1 MGGPEIVFRLF
12 LEKFMRIN
20 HNKLDIFFFFL
31 LILFVIGLPFA
42 IRSYNKY
49 VWKEKIPPNAK
60 VFTLTGNARYGW
72 ILGEVEAKDIISLWH
87 QGDDF
92 KKPVIRVKKGDVVV
106 LRLRSSDVVHG
117 FSLKDEG
124 IFVSDGIHPGKTILV
139 SFTANK
145 AGVFTFSCNAICGK
159 NHQNM
164 QGTLIVKA

>member
-1 MGGPEIVFRLF
+1 
-12 LEKFMRIN
+12 MRVN
-20 HNKLDIFFFFL
+20 HNKLDMLFFSL
-31 LILFVIGLPFA
+31 LILIIIGLPFA
-42 IRSYNKY
+42 IRSYNGY
-49 VWKEKIPPNAK
+49 VWKDKIPPNAK

-87 QGDDF
+87 RHNRI
-92 KKPVIRVKKGDVVV
+92 KKPVITVKKGDVVV
-106 LRLRSSDVVHG
+106 LKLRSSDVVHG

-145 AGVFTFSCNAICGK
+145 AGTFTFSCNAICGK

>member
-1 MGGPEIVFRLF
+1 
-12 LEKFMRIN
+12 MRID
-20 HNKLDIFFFFL
+20 HNKLDMLFFSL
-31 LILFVIGLPFA
+31 LILVIIGLPFA
-42 IRSYNKY
+42 IRSYNNY

-60 VFTLTGNARYGW
+60 VFTLTGNSRYGW
-72 ILGEVEAKDIISLWH
+72 ILGEVRAEDIISLWH
-87 QGDDF
+87 RDNPI
-92 KKPVIRVKKGDVVV
+92 KKPVITVEKGDVVV
-106 LRLRSSDVVHG
+106 LKLRSSDVVHG

-124 IFVSDGIHPGKTILV
+124 IFVSDGIYPGKTILV

>member
-1 MGGPEIVFRLF
+1 
-12 LEKFMRIN
+12 MRIN
-20 HNKLDIFFFFL
+20 HHKLDMLFFSL
-31 LILFVIGLPFA
+31 LILVVIGLPFA
-42 IRSYNKY
+42 IRSYNKH
-49 VWKEKIPPNAK
+49 VWKDKIPPNAK

-72 ILGEVEAKDIISLWH
+72 ILGEVEAADIISLWH
-87 QGDDF
+87 RDNVI
-92 KKPVIRVKKGDVVV
+92 KKPVITVKKGDVVV
-106 LRLRSSDVVHG
+106 LKLRSSDVVHG

-145 AGVFTFSCNAICGK
+145 AGIFTFSCNAICGK